1 MRYTKHEV
9 IPFAANLKML
19 RESKGLTLR
28 ELAYELDVG
37 KSSLQQYESAKADP
51 SMTVVRK
58 VAEYFDVDVNW
69 LIGVKK
75 NETAKKFKL
84 ISGNL

>member
-1 MRYTKHEV
+1 MRHTKHEV
-9 IPFAANLKML
+9 IPFATNLKML

-75 NETAKKFKL
+75 NETAKKFEVILGKV
-84 ISGNL
+84 